1 MNRLPSVIGPAP
13 SELPLEAL
21 HARLR
26 IERDRVRSAL
36 QAFKDG
42 YALAKPAKTARTK
55 TARAK
60 QPSKAAKFDNLA
72 SQYGLSPEELM
83 NLLKEDTA

>member
-13 SELPLEAL
+13 SELPLEVLYAK
-21 HARLR
+21 LR

-42 YALAKPAKTARTK
+42 YAVAKPQKKASSP
-55 TARAK
+55 RAK
-60 QPSKAAKFDNLA
+60 QPSKAAQFDNLA
-72 SQYGLSPEELM
+72 STYGLTPEELIQ
-83 NLLKEDTA
+83 LLKEDSA